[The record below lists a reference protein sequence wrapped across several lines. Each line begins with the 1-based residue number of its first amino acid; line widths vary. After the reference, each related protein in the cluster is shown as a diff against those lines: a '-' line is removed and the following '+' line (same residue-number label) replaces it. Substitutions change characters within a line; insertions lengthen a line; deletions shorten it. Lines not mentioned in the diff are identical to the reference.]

1 MAHEQWH
8 LSKSVPITFILAIL
22 AQTIALVGYVANLD
36 NNVETNTRDIMRHEA
51 KLQTVELTVQ
61 SQAVMSARM
70 DENIQAIRVMLE
82 SMARDL
88 K

>member
-36 NNVETNTRDIMRHEA
+36 NNVETNTRDIIRHEA

>member
-1 MAHEQWH
+1 MGNEQWH
-8 LSKSVPITFILAIL
+8 LSKSVPISFILAIL

-36 NNVETNTRDIMRHEA
+36 NNVETNTRDIIRHEA
-51 KLQTVELTVQ
+51 KLQTVESTVQ

-82 SMARDL
+82 SMAREL

>member
-8 LSKSVPITFILAIL
+8 LSKSVPISFILAIL

>member
-1 MAHEQWH
+1 MGNEQWH
-8 LSKSVPITFILAIL
+8 LSKSVPISFILAIL

-36 NNVETNTRDIMRHEA
+36 NNVETNTRDIIRHEA

-82 SMARDL
+82 SMAREL

>member
-51 KLQTVELTVQ
+51 KLQTVELTIQ

-70 DENIQAIRVMLE
+70 DENIQAIRIMLE